1 MNIENVTDADFENI
15 WTQSVDHIVSSTFS
29 PYVITKD
36 DDGKYWADLQ
46 LTSNGENFQP
56 IDLKTFMKEQMQM
69 APCMVFREHADAVA
83 YVAFSGE
90 KVDDIWH
97 ARYFMCGPKEGSTS
111 MAWIYTEI
119 VFVSYA
125 RHKDVTQHTG
135 LYGMNMT
142 TSSEESSLNA
152 FVIKWGAKRVG
163 TSPTGGPMWQTR
175 WRPEREDI
183 IPYDLR

>member
-1 MNIENVTDADFENI
+1 MYMNIEYVTDTDFESM
-15 WTQSVDHIVSSTFS
+15 WVQSIKHMTSSTFS
-29 PYVITKD
+29 PHVITQD
-36 DDGKYWADLQ
+36 EDGNYWADGQ
-46 LTSNGENFQP
+46 VPF
-56 IDLKTFMKEQMQM
+56 KEFIKESMQM
-69 APCMVFREHADAVA
+69 NPCMVFREHANAVA

-90 KVDDIWH
+90 KIDDIWH
-97 ARYFMCGPKEGSTS
+97 SIYFMAGPKEGSTS

-119 VFVSYA
+119 ALVSYA
-125 RHKDVTQHTG
+125 RHKEVTQHTG